1 MVNIKS
7 VPEYIF
13 EASRGYQYVI
23 AMRMKDGSLLY
34 QRVCKSKREANKRL
48 AINQGWRG
56 NIFEIYSLNE
66 IAR

>member
-13 EASRGYQYVI
+13 EEARGYHYVI
-23 AMRMKDGSLLY
+23 AMKMKDGSLLY
-34 QRVCKSKREANKRL
+34 MRVCKTRREANKRL
-48 AINQGWRG
+48 KINQGWRG

-66 IAR
+66 ITR

>member
-7 VPEYIF
+7 VPDYIF
-13 EASRGYQYVI
+13 ETGRGYQYVI

-34 QRVCKSKREANKRL
+34 QRVCKTKREANKRL
-48 AINQGWRG
+48 VINQGWRG
-56 NIFEIYSLNE
+56 KIFEIYSLND